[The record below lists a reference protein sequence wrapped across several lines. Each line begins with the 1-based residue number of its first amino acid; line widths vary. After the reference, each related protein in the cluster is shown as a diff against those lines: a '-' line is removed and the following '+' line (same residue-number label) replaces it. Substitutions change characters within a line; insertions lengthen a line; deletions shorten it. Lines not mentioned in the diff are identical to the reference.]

1 MQISVT
7 LPDDIAKLL
16 TTIADANGLSRSA
29 LAAEI
34 IRDGVYEEAMKI
46 VKLQELQ
53 DAIATLKKL
62 DIVQ

>member
-7 LPDDIAKLL
+7 LPDDIAQLL

-34 IRDGVYEEAMKI
+34 IRDGIYDEAMKI
-46 VKLQELQ
+46 VKLQNLKT
-53 DAIATLKKL
+53 AIAALEQL
-62 DIVQ
+62 NIVQ